1 MSDLRRRPL
10 SRGSQLMGVNGGV
23 HQVAGAREAA
33 MMGVPAIS
41 VSLCDYR
48 ATTVAAYT

>member
-1 MSDLRRRPL
+1 VCVCVCVCVCVR
-10 SRGSQLMGVNGGV
+10 GV

-48 ATTVAAYT
+48 AATVAAYTCDTHLP